1 MKSKIDIQ
9 LELLAEIE
17 EICSQNNLNYVLFE
31 VDGLNPFHT
40 LKNEN
45 PGFISIAMT
54 QGDIERFSKIIEEN
68 HKSRYVEGTFN
79 NPRYD
84 PIYVSYGNKNTTEI
98 PILELSHKKNYG
110 IEIIIH
116 PINKSVNLDGSRI
129 QADKRLSKEKKIR
142 TTLNKRIENP
152 KFWYIKTGMAVLNG
166 AYSIAGGGK
175 GYYKKLMK
183 NIGIDSWDEIQN
195 YSEVN
200 INEFDINVKKLDDLQ
215 AINANGIDIRVPK
228 DTEDFFIKRIEN
240 DNREYDNNTIIDTE
254 IGYEEVLNETEDII
268 KEAKG
273 ENEEIAWIK
282 VKAKD
287 EQSTIQ
293 KVWQL
298 VEMTN
303 IQVQYIDYFKDKS
316 DKLSKLDLN
325 NKNDFDEVYDELKPV
340 ITDLK
345 KYAKMDLT
353 FTVDDKID
361 RLIEEVLTKKG
372 DNDFLQKI
380 KTLQNKEY
388 LIE

>member
-17 EICSQNNLNYVLFE
+17 EICSQNKLNYVLFE

-40 LKNEN
+40 LKKEN

-116 PINKSVNLDGSRI
+116 PINTSVNLDGSRI

-325 NKNDFDEVYDELKPV
+325 NKNEFDEVYDELKPV

-345 KYAKMDLT
+345 KYAKIDLT
-353 FTVDDKID
+353 FTVNDKID

-372 DNDFLQKI
+372 DNVFLQKI

>member
-40 LKNEN
+40 LKKEN

-84 PIYVSYGNKNTTEI
+84 PIYVSYGNKSTTEI
-98 PILELSHKKNYG
+98 PILKLSHKKNYG

-116 PINKSVNLDGSRI
+116 PINKSVNSDGSRI
-129 QADKRLSKEKKIR
+129 QADKRLSKEKKFR

-325 NKNDFDEVYDELKPV
+325 NKNEFDEVYDELKPV

-353 FTVDDKID
+353 FTVNDKID
-361 RLIEEVLTKKG
+361 RLIEEVLIKKG
-372 DNDFLQKI
+372 DNNFLQKI

>member
-40 LKNEN
+40 LKKEN

-116 PINKSVNLDGSRI
+116 PINKSVNSDGSRI

-325 NKNDFDEVYDELKPV
+325 NKNEFDEVYDELKPV

>member
-40 LKNEN
+40 LKKEN

-116 PINKSVNLDGSRI
+116 PINKSVNSDGSRI

-353 FTVDDKID
+353 FTVNDKID

>member
-17 EICSQNNLNYVLFE
+17 EICSQNNLNYILFE
-31 VDGLNPFHT
+31 LDGLNPFHT
-40 LKNEN
+40 LKKEN

-116 PINKSVNLDGSRI
+116 PINKSINSDGSRI

-353 FTVDDKID
+353 FTVNDKID

>member
-40 LKNEN
+40 LKKEN

-116 PINKSVNLDGSRI
+116 PINKSVNSDGSRI

-325 NKNDFDEVYDELKPV
+325 NKNEFDEVYDELKPV

-372 DNDFLQKI
+372 DNVFLQKI

>member
-116 PINKSVNLDGSRI
+116 PINKSVNSDGSRI

>member
-17 EICSQNNLNYVLFE
+17 EICSQNNLNYILFE
-31 VDGLNPFHT
+31 LDGLNPFHT
-40 LKNEN
+40 LKKEN

-54 QGDIERFSKIIEEN
+54 QGDIERFSKIIEEK
-68 HKSRYVEGTFN
+68 HKNRYVEGIFN

-116 PINKSVNLDGSRI
+116 PINKSINSDGSRI

-325 NKNDFDEVYDELKPV
+325 NKNEFDEVYDELKPV

-353 FTVDDKID
+353 FTVNDKID
-361 RLIEEVLTKKG
+361 RLIEEVLIKKG
-372 DNDFLQKI
+372 DNVFLQKI

>member
-40 LKNEN
+40 LKKEN

-116 PINKSVNLDGSRI
+116 PINKSVNSDGSRI

-345 KYAKMDLT
+345 KYAKIDLT
-353 FTVDDKID
+353 FTVNDKID

>member
-40 LKNEN
+40 LKKEN

-116 PINKSVNLDGSRI
+116 PINKSVNSDGSRI

>member
-40 LKNEN
+40 LKKEN

-116 PINKSVNLDGSRI
+116 PINKSVNSDGSRI
-129 QADKRLSKEKKIR
+129 QADKRLSKEKKFR

-353 FTVDDKID
+353 FTVNDKID

-372 DNDFLQKI
+372 DNVFLQKI

>member
-1 MKSKIDIQ
+1 
-9 LELLAEIE
+9 
-17 EICSQNNLNYVLFE
+17 
-31 VDGLNPFHT
+31 
-40 LKNEN
+40 
-45 PGFISIAMT
+45 
-54 QGDIERFSKIIEEN
+54 
-68 HKSRYVEGTFN
+68 
-79 NPRYD
+79 
-84 PIYVSYGNKNTTEI
+84 
-98 PILELSHKKNYG
+98 
-110 IEIIIH
+110 
-116 PINKSVNLDGSRI
+116 
-129 QADKRLSKEKKIR
+129 
-142 TTLNKRIENP
+142 
-152 KFWYIKTGMAVLNG
+152 
-166 AYSIAGGGK
+166 
-175 GYYKKLMK
+175 MK

-325 NKNDFDEVYDELKPV
+325 NKNEFDEVYDELKPV

-353 FTVDDKID
+353 FTVNDKID
-361 RLIEEVLTKKG
+361 RLIEEVLIKKG
-372 DNDFLQKI
+372 DNVFLQKI

>member
-40 LKNEN
+40 LKKEN

-116 PINKSVNLDGSRI
+116 PINKSVNSDGSRI
-129 QADKRLSKEKKIR
+129 QADKRLSKEKKFR

>member
-40 LKNEN
+40 LKKDK
-45 PGFISIAMT
+45 PGFVSIAMT

-116 PINKSVNLDGSRI
+116 PINKSANLDGSRI
-129 QADKRLSKEKKIR
+129 QADKRLAKEKKLR

-325 NKNDFDEVYDELKPV
+325 NKNEFDEVYDELKPV

-345 KYAKMDLT
+345 KYAKIDLT
-353 FTVDDKID
+353 FTVNDKID

-372 DNDFLQKI
+372 DNVFLQKI